1 MALQTSDLL
10 PLYRITDSS
19 NRKISVADFT
29 TYLANSSEQ
38 TVIISDTAPNP
49 ATEGQLYWD
58 TTDATLYV
66 YYDNGG
72 SGVWVPATPVPEA
85 PDLTE
90 IDGGIY

>member
-1 MALQTSDLL
+1 MALQNSDLL
-10 PLYRITDSS
+10 PLYRVTDSS
-19 NRKISVADFT
+19 NRKISIADFT
-29 TYLANSSEQ
+29 TYLGKGGPP
-38 TVIISDTAPNP
+38 VIISDIPPNP
-49 ATEGQLYWD
+49 ATEGDLYWD
-58 TTDATLYV
+58 ITDAALYV